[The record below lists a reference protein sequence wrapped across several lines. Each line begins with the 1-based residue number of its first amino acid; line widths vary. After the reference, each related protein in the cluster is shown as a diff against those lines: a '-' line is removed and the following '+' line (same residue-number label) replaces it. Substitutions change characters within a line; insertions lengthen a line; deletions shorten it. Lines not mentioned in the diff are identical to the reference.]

1 MSDAARANSRF
12 TVVADVS
19 DGTIE
24 RRTVATG
31 RDIYGITAPM
41 IVGAAQALL
50 SEKGRAFSPSA
61 KSLIAPACSLASST
75 RTTYRSIAMPRR
87 GLPPDTQHSEGCRL
101 VQRLIRFDTT

>member
-50 SEKGRAFSPSA
+50 SEKRAGVLAVSQVVDRA
-61 KSLIAPACSLASST
+61 GLLTRLKYTHDLQVDRDAPARLA
-75 RTTYRSIAMPRR
+75 P
-87 GLPPDTQHSEGCRL
+87 
-101 VQRLIRFDTT
+101 

>member
-50 SEKGRAFSPSA
+50 SEKRAGVLAVSQVVDRA
-61 KSLIAPACSLASST
+61 ACSLASST

-87 GLPPDTQHSEGCRL
+87 GLPPDTQHSEGGRL